1 MFFDNLIHPKP
12 PLYQKQTTNKK
23 VRKFMITIKNYD
35 SHLPISNYHLGDT
48 HIFRIHNPNM
58 KRLNKIKKTDFEPYI
73 NILNDTI
80 NTNKNLF
87 ENNNHYLNYT
97 NSIGIIVDTYKSAD
111 RGYGSSRNENY
122 SPDRSARAHQGVS
135 ISAFRNSYDNRRQRN
150 HQFGYKGTLPY
161 RSKEIPNDN
170 LAS

>member
-1 MFFDNLIHPKP
+1 MF
-12 PLYQKQTTNKK
+12 
-23 VRKFMITIKNYD
+23 TIKNYD

-48 HIFRIHNPNM
+48 YIFRIHNPNT

-97 NSIGIIVDTYKSAD
+97 NSIGIIVDTYKSTD
-111 RGYGSSRNENY
+111 PNKFDFITVIFKTETNDYILNKYVVNTNI
-122 SPDRSARAHQGVS
+122 
-135 ISAFRNSYDNRRQRN
+135 ISNV
-150 HQFGYKGTLPY
+150 
-161 RSKEIPNDN
+161 
-170 LAS
+170 

>member
-58 KRLNKIKKTDFEPYI
+58 KRLNKIKKNDFEPYI

-97 NSIGIIVDTYKSAD
+97 NSIGIIVDTYKSTEPNKFD
-111 RGYGSSRNENY
+111 FITVIFKNETNDY
-122 SPDRSARAHQGVS
+122 ILNKYVVNTNI
-135 ISAFRNSYDNRRQRN
+135 ISNV
-150 HQFGYKGTLPY
+150 
-161 RSKEIPNDN
+161 
-170 LAS
+170 